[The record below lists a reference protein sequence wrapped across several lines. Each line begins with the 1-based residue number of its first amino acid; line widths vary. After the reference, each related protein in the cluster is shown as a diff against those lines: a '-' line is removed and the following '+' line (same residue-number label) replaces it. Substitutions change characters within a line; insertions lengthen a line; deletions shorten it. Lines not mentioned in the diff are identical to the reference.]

1 MNSSYQRADR
11 ISDLIKREVAD
22 VLCREVKDP
31 RLSFVTI
38 TRVVM
43 TRDLKV
49 ARIYFSTIYEGEE
62 FKAILK
68 GLKSASGF
76 VQRKLASRINLRST
90 PHISFVYDG
99 LFESG
104 TRMDMIL
111 RGIEQELEE
120 KHEE

>member
-22 VLCREVKDP
+22 VLSREVKDP

-76 VQRKLASRINLRST
+76 VQRKLASRINLRNT

-120 KHEE
+120 KNGE